1 MGKIQRTCLEIQG
14 LCPTFAVRK
23 QKGQDSKLP
32 ANQTNNRYMS
42 GALKEVRNRIKSVQS
57 TQQITKAMKMVS
69 AAKLRRA
76 QDAITQ
82 MRPYAQKLQEML
94 SNIVS
99 NSDGDVAMDLAAERP
114 VEKVLVIVVT
124 SDRGL
129 CGGYNSNLIKLAKTV
144 IKEKYPSQFSAG
156 NVRVLP
162 IGKKGYEH
170 FNKNGFKVVDAY
182 WDIFTGLSFDRVQA
196 AAKYAMDAFAAK
208 EIDAVDV
215 VYSEF
220 KNAATQRFIAEPFL
234 PVQKVVAEKG
244 QKKADFIFEPNQAVL
259 IAELMPKILNT
270 QLYKAVLDANASEHG
285 ARMTAMD
292 KASDNAN
299 ELLKTLKISYNR
311 ARQAAITTE
320 LTEIVSGAAA
330 LQG

>member
-1 MGKIQRTCLEIQG
+1 
-14 LCPTFAVRK
+14 
-23 QKGQDSKLP
+23 
-32 ANQTNNRYMS
+32 MS
-42 GALKEVRNRIKSVQS
+42 GALKEVRGRIKSVQS

-82 MRPYAQKLQEML
+82 MRPYAHKLQEML
-94 SNIVS
+94 GNIVS
-99 NSDGDVAMDLAAERP
+99 NSEGEVSLALAAERP

-129 CGGYNSNLIKLAKTV
+129 CGGYNSNLIKLTKQV
-144 IKEKYPSQFSAG
+144 IKEKYSAQQAKG
-156 NVRVLP
+156 NVQVLP
-162 IGKKGYEH
+162 IGKKAFEH
-170 FNKNGFKVVDAY
+170 FSKNNYKVVPNF
-182 WDIFTGLSFDRVQA
+182 WEIFTGLSFEKVQA
-196 AAKYAMDAFAAK
+196 AAKYAMDAFANK
-208 EIDAVDV
+208 EVDAVELV
-215 VYSEF
+215 FSEF
-220 KNAATQRFIAEPFL
+220 KNAATQQFIAEPFL
-234 PVQKVVAEKG
+234 PVQKVVNT
-244 QKKADFIFEPNQAVL
+244 QTTKKADFIYEPNKEVL

-270 QLYKAVLDANASEHG
+270 QLYKAVLDGNASEHG

-299 ELLKTLKISYNR
+299 ELLKALKISYNR

>member
-1 MGKIQRTCLEIQG
+1 M
-14 LCPTFAVRK
+14 P
-23 QKGQDSKLP
+23 GQ
-32 ANQTNNRYMS
+32 
-42 GALKEVRNRIKSVQS
+42 LKEVRNRIKSVQS

-76 QDAITQ
+76 QDAIVQ
-82 MRPYAQKLQEML
+82 MRPYARKLQEVL

-99 NSDGDVAMDLAAERP
+99 NVQGGTSGMELAMERP
-114 VEKVLVIVVT
+114 VESVLVIVIT

-129 CGGYNSNLIKLAKTV
+129 CGAYNANIQKMAKALID
-144 IKEKYPSQFSAG
+144 EKYAAQHKKGKVTVWA
-156 NVRVLP
+156 
-162 IGKKGYEH
+162 IGKKGSEY
-170 FNKNGFKVVDAY
+170 FTKRNYKVDNSYKDTFLHLSFPNVQACAQAAVDA
-182 WDIFTGLSFDRVQA
+182 FRSRQFDVV
-196 AAKYAMDAFAAK
+196 
-208 EIDAVDV
+208 EL

-220 KNAATQRFIAEPFL
+220 KNAATQRYAVERFL
-234 PVQKVVAEKG
+234 PIPKAAPAPAPAAKTGSVAKAN
-244 QKKADFIFEPNQAVL
+244 KADFIFEPAMDVL

>member
-1 MGKIQRTCLEIQG
+1 
-14 LCPTFAVRK
+14 
-23 QKGQDSKLP
+23 
-32 ANQTNNRYMS
+32 MS

-82 MRPYAQKLQEML
+82 MRPYAHKLQEML

-99 NSDGDVAMDLAAERP
+99 NSDGDVSMALAAERP
-114 VEKVLVIVVT
+114 VENVMIIVVT

-129 CGGYNSNLIKLAKTV
+129 CGGYNSNLIKLAKQV
-144 IKEKYPSQFSAG
+144 IAEKYPQQHAKG
-156 NVRVLP
+156 KVQILP
-162 IGKKGYEH
+162 IGKKGYEN
-170 FNKNGFKVVDAY
+170 FTKLGYKVVNQY
-182 WDIFTGLSFDRVQA
+182 WDIFTGLNFEKVQA
-196 AAKYAMDAFAAK
+196 AAKHAMDAFANK
-208 EIDAVDV
+208 EIDAVELV
-215 VYSEF
+215 FSEF
-220 KNAATQRFIAEPFL
+220 KNAATQRFVAESFL
-234 PVQKVVAEKG
+234 PVQKVAKAEG
-244 QKKADFIFEPNQAVL
+244 QKNADFIFEPGKDVL

-270 QLYKAVLDANASEHG
+270 QLFKATLDANASEHG

-299 ELLKTLKISYNR
+299 ELLKSLKISYNR

-330 LQG
+330 LQDKRFNP

>member
-1 MGKIQRTCLEIQG
+1 
-14 LCPTFAVRK
+14 
-23 QKGQDSKLP
+23 
-32 ANQTNNRYMS
+32 MS

-76 QDAITQ
+76 QEAITQ
-82 MRPYAQKLQEML
+82 MRPYARKLQEML

-99 NSDGDVAMDLAAERP
+99 NTEGEVGGSLAGERP
-114 VEKVLVIVVT
+114 VNKVLFIVIT

-129 CGGYNSNLIKLAKTV
+129 AGAYNANIIKLARQT
-144 IKEKYPSQFSAG
+144 INEKYPSQLAKG
-156 NVRVLP
+156 DVHIWN
-162 IGKKGYEH
+162 IGKKGYEQLVKGNYNANPRH
-170 FNKNGFKVVDAY
+170 K
-182 WDIFTGLSFDRVQA
+182 DIFLNLTFENVQA
-196 AAKYAMDAFAAK
+196 CAH
-208 EIDAVDV
+208 DAVLAFQNKEFDV
-215 VYSEF
+215 VELVYSEF
-220 KNAATQRFIAEPFL
+220 KNAATQRFSVERFL
-234 PVQKVVAEKG
+234 PIPKITPIEGA
-244 QKKADFIFEPNQAVL
+244 KKSDFIFEPAKEEL

-270 QLYKAVLDANASEHG
+270 QLFKAVLDASASEHG

-292 KASDNAN
+292 KASENAN
-299 ELLKTLKISYNR
+299 ELLKSLKISYNR

>member
-1 MGKIQRTCLEIQG
+1 
-14 LCPTFAVRK
+14 
-23 QKGQDSKLP
+23 
-32 ANQTNNRYMS
+32 MS

-94 SNIVS
+94 RNIVS
-99 NSDGDVAMDLAAERP
+99 NSDGEVSMALAAERP
-114 VEKVLVIVVT
+114 VEKALVIVVT

-129 CGGYNSNLIKLAKTV
+129 CGGYNSNLIKLTKQV
-144 IKEKYPSQFSAG
+144 IKEKYAEQNSKG
-156 NVRVLP
+156 NVQVLP
-162 IGKKGYEH
+162 IGKKAFEH
-170 FNKNGFKVVDAY
+170 FTKNGFKVVPQF
-182 WDIFTGLSFDRVQA
+182 WEMFTGLSFEKVQA
-196 AAKYAMDAFAAK
+196 AAKYAMDAFANK
-208 EIDAVDV
+208 EIDAVEL

-220 KNAATQRFIAEPFL
+220 KNAATQQYIAEQFL
-234 PVQKVVAEKG
+234 PVAKTNNEGSKA
-244 QKKADFIFEPNQAVL
+244 KKSDFIFEPGKEVL
-259 IAELMPKILNT
+259 VAELMPKILNT
-270 QLYKAVLDANASEHG
+270 QLYKAVLDGNASEHG

-299 ELLKTLKISYNR
+299 ELLKSLKISYNR

-330 LQG
+330 LKG

>member
-1 MGKIQRTCLEIQG
+1 M
-14 LCPTFAVRK
+14 A
-23 QKGQDSKLP
+23 GQ
-32 ANQTNNRYMS
+32 
-42 GALKEVRNRIKSVQS
+42 LKEVRNRIKSVQS

-76 QDAITQ
+76 QDAILQ

-99 NSDGDVAMDLAAERP
+99 NSEGDTNIALAAERP
-114 VEKVLVIVVT
+114 IEKILFIVIT

-129 CGGYNSNLIKLAKTV
+129 AGAYNANIVKATKQSIADNYAAQNSKKNIT
-144 IKEKYPSQFSAG
+144 IWS
-156 NVRVLP
+156 
-162 IGKKGYEH
+162 IGKKGYEAMQRA
-170 FNKNGFKVVDAY
+170 GYAADATY
-182 WDIFTGLSFDRVQA
+182 KDIFLNLTFENVQA
-196 AAKYAMDAFAAK
+196 AAQAAVKAFEAK
-208 EIDAVDV
+208 EFDRIEI
-215 VYSEF
+215 VYSQF
-220 KNAATQRFIAEPFL
+220 KNAATQAFVVEQFL
-234 PVQKVVAEKG
+234 PIPKVQQRSGA
-244 QKKADFIFEPNQAVL
+244 KKADFIYEPAKEQL

-292 KASDNAN
+292 KASENAN

>member
-1 MGKIQRTCLEIQG
+1 
-14 LCPTFAVRK
+14 
-23 QKGQDSKLP
+23 
-32 ANQTNNRYMS
+32 MS

-76 QDAITQ
+76 QDAIVQ
-82 MRPYAQKLQEML
+82 MRPYAKKLQQML

-99 NSDGDVAMDLAAERP
+99 NADGDVSMELASTRP

-129 CGGYNSNLIKLAKTV
+129 CGGYNSNLIKLAKQV
-144 IKEKYPSQFSAG
+144 IREKYSAQSAKG
-156 NVRVLP
+156 NAEILP
-162 IGKKGYEH
+162 LGKKGFEH
-170 FNKNGFKVVDAY
+170 FSKNNFHVVDHY
-182 WDIFTGLSFDRVQA
+182 WNIFSDLSFEKVQT
-196 AAKYAMDAFAAK
+196 AAKFAMDNFAEGK
-208 EIDAVDV
+208 VDAVEL

-220 KNAATQRFIAEPFL
+220 KNAATQRLIVEQFL
-234 PVQKVVAEKG
+234 PVVKTEKVSG
-244 QKKADFIFEPNQAVL
+244 QTQQDFIFEPDKEVL
-259 IAELMPKILNT
+259 ISELMPKILNT

-292 KASDNAN
+292 KATDNAE
-299 ELLKTLKISYNR
+299 ELLKALKISYNT

>member
-1 MGKIQRTCLEIQG
+1 M
-14 LCPTFAVRK
+14 A
-23 QKGQDSKLP
+23 GQ
-32 ANQTNNRYMS
+32 
-42 GALKEVRNRIKSVQS
+42 LKEVRNRIKSVQS

-76 QDAITQ
+76 QDAIIQ
-82 MRPYAQKLQEML
+82 MRPYARKLQELL

-99 NSDGDVAMDLAAERP
+99 NSEGGAGMSLATERP
-114 VEKVLVIVVT
+114 IEKVLLIVIT

-129 CGGYNSNLIKLAKTV
+129 CGAFNTNIIKLAKATV
-144 IKEKYPSQFSAG
+144 AEKYESQFKKG
-156 NVRVLP
+156 NVTVWN

-170 FNKNGFKVVDAY
+170 FSKNKFHADATY
-182 WDIFTGLSFDRVQA
+182 KDIFQSLNFENVQKAAQA
-196 AAKYAMDAFAAK
+196 AMKAFEEK
-208 EIDAVDV
+208 QFDV
-215 VYSEF
+215 VEMVYSQF
-220 KNAATQRFIAEPFL
+220 KNAATQKFEVERFL
-234 PVQKVVAEKG
+234 PIPKVEKKAG
-244 QKKADFIFEPNQAVL
+244 TAKADFIYDPAKEIL

-270 QLYKAVLDANASEHG
+270 QLYKAVLDSNASEHG

-292 KASDNAN
+292 KASENAN
-299 ELLKTLKISYNR
+299 EMLRTLKISYNR

>member
-1 MGKIQRTCLEIQG
+1 M
-14 LCPTFAVRK
+14 A
-23 QKGQDSKLP
+23 GQ
-32 ANQTNNRYMS
+32 
-42 GALKEVRNRIKSVQS
+42 LKEVRNRIKSVQN

-76 QDAITQ
+76 QDAIVQ
-82 MRPYAQKLQEML
+82 MRPYARKLQEVL

-99 NSDGDVAMDLAAERP
+99 SSEGDFGSSLAVERAP
-114 VEKVLVIVVT
+114 DRILMIVIT

-129 CGGYNSNLIKLAKTV
+129 SGAYNANVIKLAKST
-144 IKEKYPSQFSAG
+144 IREKYPTQYAKG
-156 NVRVLP
+156 NVQIWS

-170 FNKNGFKVVDAY
+170 FFKNKYKTDDTYRDLFLN
-182 WDIFTGLSFDRVQA
+182 LSFENTQA
-196 AAKYAMDAFAAK
+196 IAQAGVKAFEQK
-208 EIDAVDV
+208 EYDV
-215 VYSEF
+215 VEIVYSEF
-220 KNAATQRFIAEPFL
+220 RNAATQKFTVERFL
-234 PVQKVVAEKG
+234 PIPKVQKKEGA
-244 QKKADFIFEPNQAVL
+244 KKADFIFEPAKEEL

-270 QLYKAVLDANASEHG
+270 QLYKAVLDAHASEHG

-292 KASDNAN
+292 KATENAN
-299 ELLKTLKISYNR
+299 ELLKNLRISYNR